1 LGGCQGL
8 WTLSTL
14 LSFLAQSTALH
25 DFKTKIKAKVQ
36 YLNVKLLL
44 KCMSDQSLWCWLLPP
59 ALFNYYRV
67 KVPDWCNQHSGFSI
81 AVLRGLYWCHQRDLA
96 SSPTSGHCG
105 LLLKCPVTVGNHL
118 FFCSERLWRSIW
130 WVLTGVL
137 PTERREFPLCFQ
149 AKARVK
155 QGHWLIIT
163 EMEQLVKKK
172 KKLRGAKDS
181 SQAEW
186 ALRSR
191 SSIGLGNKKWL
202 ILANCTVLNT
212 LHGRITKD

>member
-1 LGGCQGL
+1 MYV
-8 WTLSTL
+8 WSE
-14 LSFLAQSTALH
+14 F
-25 DFKTKIKAKVQ
+25 IKVYGAGF
-36 YLNVKLLL
+36 
-44 KCMSDQSLWCWLLPP
+44 LPP
-59 ALFNYYRV
+59 TLFNYYRV

-81 AVLRGLYWCHQRDLA
+81 AVLRDLYWCHQRDLA

-172 KKLRGAKDS
+172 KSLEEPKILLKPSEPWGADP
-181 SQAEW
+181 QL
-186 ALRSR
+186 ALAIKS
-191 SSIGLGNKKWL
+191 
-202 ILANCTVLNT
+202 
-212 LHGRITKD
+212 D